1 MIYRIDV
8 FCIKVVLYIQVR
20 PLILI
25 GYNKGAIDLRVMGID
40 PGIAIVGFGFIDKNG
55 SKLTPVQY
63 GCIQTEA
70 HTPDEDR
77 LLHVY
82 EGTVQL
88 IEKYQP
94 DTVAFEKL
102 FFNRNVTNAMSVSQA
117 RGVMILAAKQKGLPI
132 AEYTPMQVKQA
143 VVGYGK
149 AEKRQVQEMIRMFLN
164 LQKIPK
170 PDDVADALAV
180 AVCHAHSY
188 LLNSKIN
195 EVLKK

>member
-1 MIYRIDV
+1 
-8 FCIKVVLYIQVR
+8 
-20 PLILI
+20 
-25 GYNKGAIDLRVMGID
+25 MGID

-188 LLNSKIN
+188 VLNSKIN

>member
-1 MIYRIDV
+1 MAQGSEVKSISECVMHSDDDRGEMVLRI
-8 FCIKVVLYIQVR
+8 L
-20 PLILI
+20 
-25 GYNKGAIDLRVMGID
+25 GID

-70 HTPDEDR
+70 HTPEEER
-77 LLHVY
+77 LVHVY
-82 EGTVQL
+82 EGMVQL
-88 IEKYQP
+88 IEKYEPQM
-94 DTVAFEKL
+94 VAFEKL
-102 FFNRNVTNAMSVSQA
+102 FFSRNVTTAMSVSQA
-117 RGVMILAAKQKGLPI
+117 RGVAILAAAQKGLPI

-143 VVGYGK
+143 IVGYGK
-149 AEKRQVQEMIRMFLN
+149 AEKRQVQEMVRMFLN

-188 LLNSKIN
+188 VLNSKLN

>member
-1 MIYRIDV
+1 M
-8 FCIKVVLYIQVR
+8 
-20 PLILI
+20 
-25 GYNKGAIDLRVMGID
+25 RVMGID